1 MTFILF
7 QSLDHI
13 LHVQFI
19 VIRESQMNKAEKGAP
34 DTFVFTHLK
43 SNKNS
48 HQRIMFWPRVQ
59 LHPFFPHMDNVWP
72 GRK

>member
-1 MTFILF
+1 MTYILF
-7 QSLDHI
+7 LSLGHI

-19 VIRESQMNKAEKGAP
+19 VIRETQMNQTEKGALG
-34 DTFVFTHLK
+34 TFVFACLK

-48 HQRIMFWPRVQ
+48 HQHIMFWPCVQ
-59 LHPFFPHMDNVWP
+59 LHLFFHMDNVWP